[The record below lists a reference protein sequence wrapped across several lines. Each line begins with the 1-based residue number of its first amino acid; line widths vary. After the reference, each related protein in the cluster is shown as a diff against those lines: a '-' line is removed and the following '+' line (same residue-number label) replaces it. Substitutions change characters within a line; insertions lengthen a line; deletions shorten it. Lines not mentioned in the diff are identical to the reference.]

1 MDIRNAL
8 NGYFEKTP
16 VPAEL
21 DPQNVSKFVVPKVT
35 EKKETKTSERL
46 GGGIAD
52 GEPKSAEASAAVR
65 TVSAP
70 ARVPSEEEENGAV
83 IGASAFIKIVRYHKL
98 TGSEFLSILGNS
110 KISNKAYQEIETNPG
125 LTVKRLIELLEES
138 PLTSAD
144 YERLIIAVQRMAAL
158 KEEAKAKIKAE
169 PARVGLTAQS
179 SERKTARGEE
189 DASAPSRPKAGY
201 TPSVY
206 SRGGSARDD
215 YGEDNGG
222 EEEEEDEDDTDGGY
236 DGYREERETKKKSKG
251 RFLFGKRKKEDDE
264 SVDDEDEDD
273 DDEEDD
279 DEDDDGQ
286 RSSRGKS
293 RGKDGGAEKL
303 HIGEKDSD
311 DSPIKKSKTAIALP
325 FDGNDGDDD
334 EDDDG
339 DDYDDYGD
347 DDDDDDDGFGR
358 KKKKSNK
365 GKIIAAA
372 VGAAALI
379 GISFGLR
386 YWLTGSL
393 LPFDNTRA
401 EEKIVTEGDIYDM
414 LSELPAPAPAF
425 VRSELYSAGGIR
437 EENILKEYVCANKRF
452 LYISDNKLYIY
463 ELIGGQAARLAV
475 RDYGEEKLLGIV
487 QDGESLAVVSEGV
500 SQPYSFSYSVPSESG
515 ADTVVSGTVE
525 RKETLVELLDA
536 SAPEKEGNEV
546 SLSGTLAAAYLHEGR
561 IIAVTYEG
569 MEENGVKEDPAT
581 FMPYISDGEKRLCAA
596 EKVFMPPQPLN
607 GGFVT
612 VFSLNPDGSFDA
624 ASAAGGTSQ
633 LVSKNGNRLF
643 VGQGSTLISYDL
655 TDGVKENGFCALSGK
670 ISGFSGINVQD
681 GEIRVTSLDSSA
693 AVLNVFDSEL
703 SPLSEVTNIGVGE
716 KLAATCFN
724 GRETYIVTENGT
736 CFGIDG
742 DNSVMSQSSVKI
754 TNESIYRY
762 SDDIGIKLTAADDG
776 SKRTGLIVSTV
787 RLDGSLNTLYS
798 LEISSKTVA
807 ANALDEYLSSP
818 AEENIYYIG
827 GSSESGVIVVP
838 VVYFDGVCEV
848 ELFVICTVNGE
859 NGILS
864 VNGTIIEY
872 NRQSE
877 RIFAAVDGDTVAAVT
892 KGMIITAK
900 AQDGAVQ
907 GYFST
912 NEQP

>member
-8 NGYFEKTP
+8 NGYFEKTQ

-35 EKKETKTSERL
+35 EKKETQTSERL

-52 GEPKSAEASAAVR
+52 GEPKSAEAPAAARPVP
-65 TVSAP
+65 AP
-70 ARVPSEEEENGAV
+70 AGVSSAEAEEDGTV

-169 PARVGLTAQS
+169 PARVGSTVQFADKKPI
-179 SERKTARGEE
+179 RDEE
-189 DASAPSRPKAGY
+189 DASSSSRKNVGY

-206 SRGGSARDD
+206 SGGGSERDD
-215 YGEDNGG
+215 YVEDNDGED
-222 EEEEEDEDDTDGGY
+222 DEDDTDGGY
-236 DGYREERETKKKSKG
+236 DGYREEREKKKKAKG
-251 RFLFGKRKKEDDE
+251 RFLFGKHKKGDYESDDE
-264 SVDDEDEDD
+264 DDEDEDE
-273 DDEEDD
+273 DEEDD
-279 DEDDDGQ
+279 GDDGE
-286 RSSRGKS
+286 RESRGNLN
-293 RGKDGGAEKL
+293 GKDGGAENL
-303 HIGEKDSD
+303 RFGEKDSN
-311 DSPIKKSKTAIALP
+311 DSSVKKSKAAIALP
-325 FDGNDGDDD
+325 FDGEDNEDGDDSGDYGDDD
-334 EDDDG
+334 EDDDDG
-339 DDYDDYGD
+339 SDYDS
-347 DDDDDDDGFGR
+347 FGR

-372 VGAAALI
+372 VGAVALI

-386 YWLTGSL
+386 YWMTGSL
-393 LPFDNTRA
+393 LPFDNTQA
-401 EEKIVTEGDIYDM
+401 EEKIVSEGDIFDM

-425 VRSELYSAGGIR
+425 VRNNLYSAGGIR

-452 LYISDNKLYIY
+452 LYISDNRLYIY
-463 ELIGGQAARLAV
+463 ELIGGQASRLAV
-475 RDYGEEKLLGIV
+475 RDYGEKKLLGII
-487 QDGESLAVVSEGV
+487 QGGERLAVISTGV
-500 SQPYSFSYSVPSESG
+500 SQPYSFSYNVPSESG

-525 RKETLVELLDA
+525 RKETFVELLDA
-536 SAPEKEGNEV
+536 YAPEKEGNKV

-561 IIAVTYEG
+561 IIAVTYEE
-569 MEENGVKEDPAT
+569 MEKNAVKEDSAT
-581 FMPYISDGEKRLCAA
+581 FMPYISDGEKHLCASD
-596 EKVFMPPQPLN
+596 KVFMPSQPLN

-612 VFSLNPDGSFDA
+612 VFSLNTDGSFDS

-633 LVSKNGNRLF
+633 LVSKNGNLLF
-643 VGQGSTLISYDL
+643 VGQGSTLIRYDL
-655 TDGVKENGFCALSGK
+655 TDGVKENGFCSLSGK
-670 ISGFSGINVQD
+670 ISGFSGISVQD
-681 GEIRVTSLDSSA
+681 GEIRVTSLDNSA

-703 SPLSEVTNIGVGE
+703 SPVGEVTNIGVGE

-742 DNSVMSQSSVKI
+742 ENGVMSQSSVKI

-762 SDDIGIKLTAADDG
+762 SDSIGIRLTAADDG

-787 RLDGSLNTLYS
+787 RLDGSLSTLYS

-827 GSSESGVIVVP
+827 GNSESGVIVVP

-900 AQDGAVQ
+900 TQDGAVQ